1 MYWNTDRIYADIDN
15 WMIFAKM
22 QDGETIGC
30 VYYMIDAD
38 GWFEIYGLD
47 LKDDNFDGELFEEL
61 LRQALNSAKEL
72 AGKYMTFFCDAVGE
86 KIVTNLGFECVGEYV
101 CYKKHII

>member
-1 MYWNTDRIYADIDN
+1 
-15 WMIFAKM
+15 
-22 QDGETIGC
+22 
-30 VYYMIDAD
+30 MIDDD

-47 LKDDNFDGELFEEL
+47 LKDDSFDVELFEEL

-72 AGKYMTFFCDAVGE
+72 AGEYMTFFCDEVGE

-101 CYKKHII
+101 GYKKHII